1 MGIMDYKAAKGA
13 SGEKEPKGATSSDR
27 SGERKAKSMRGGVAM
42 GKEDAIG
49 SDKEFNTGRTAGI
62 CYDHKRTTY
71 ASEDKYEKKN

>member
-1 MGIMDYKAAKGA
+1 MDSMKVAKGA

-49 SDKEFNTGRTAGI
+49 SDKEFNTGRTEGI
-62 CYDHKRTTY
+62 CYEHKKDGYR
-71 ASEDKYEKKN
+71 

>member
-1 MGIMDYKAAKGA
+1 MGKMDSMMGTKGA

-49 SDKEFNTGRTAGI
+49 SDKEFNTGRTEGI
-62 CYDHKRTTY
+62 CYEHKKDGYR
-71 ASEDKYEKKN
+71 

>member
-13 SGEKEPKGATSSDR
+13 SGEKETKGATSSDR

-49 SDKEFNTGRTAGI
+49 SDKEFNTGRTEGI
-62 CYDHKRTTY
+62 CYEHKKDGYR
-71 ASEDKYEKKN
+71 

>member
-13 SGEKEPKGATSSDR
+13 TGEKEPKGATSSDR

-49 SDKEFNTGRTAGI
+49 SDKEFNTGRTEGI
-62 CYDHKRTTY
+62 CYEHKKDGYR
-71 ASEDKYEKKN
+71 

>member
-1 MGIMDYKAAKGA
+1 MGKMDSMMGTKGA

-49 SDKEFNTGRTAGI
+49 SDKEFNTCLLYTSPSPR
-62 CYDHKRTTY
+62 D
-71 ASEDKYEKKN
+71 S

>member
-49 SDKEFNTGRTAGI
+49 SDKEFNTGRTEGI
-62 CYDHKRTTY
+62 CYEHKKDGYR
-71 ASEDKYEKKN
+71 

>member
-13 SGEKEPKGATSSDR
+13 TGEKEPKGATSSDR

-49 SDKEFNTGRTAGI
+49 SDKEFNTAGI
-62 CYDHKRTTY
+62 CYEHKKDGYR
-71 ASEDKYEKKN
+71 

>member
-1 MGIMDYKAAKGA
+1 MGIMDHKAAKGA

-49 SDKEFNTGRTAGI
+49 SDKEFNTGRTEGI
-62 CYDHKRTTY
+62 CYEHKKDGYR
-71 ASEDKYEKKN
+71 